1 MFKWVQRCQ
10 PVWLAAA
17 FLVVG
22 NGAMAQPSS
31 PSAVVVNG
39 PAGPLTAGELDFV
52 VRERIPAD
60 KRAEFWSSPEQV
72 TRLATGV
79 YAQRVMAAEAAKEK
93 LDQSPQGQTY
103 LKLSRQRILAAR
115 DRDEFFALAGN
126 AMRHVLVDHARSR
139 LRDKRGGGLE
149 RVPLDDQRLLL
160 STGQAEE
167 LLELDDALSRLTRAN
182 PRPAFVVEQ
191 RIFAGR
197 SLSEIADWL
206 GVSEKTVARD
216 WTVAIAWLRKEVHAS
231 VDVLS

>member
-1 MFKWVQRCQ
+1 MPAEEEPSGSGGRAPARDVTR
-10 PVWLAAA
+10 WLERWA
-17 FLVVG
+17 
-22 NGAMAQPSS
+22 
-31 PSAVVVNG
+31 
-39 PAGPLTAGELDFV
+39 AGEPGALDEIV
-52 VRERIPAD
+52 PQVYDELRRVARRARRGERSELTLSTTALVH
-60 KRAEFWSSPEQV
+60 E
-72 TRLATGV
+72 
-79 YAQRVMAAEAAKEK
+79 
-93 LDQSPQGQTY
+93 TY